1 MPPSRCAQTATG
13 ARTGHAPLAL
23 HVHLGWPG
31 PSQRPW
37 YSWPSPRAAL
47 PILQTPPPAPP
58 LPKEPADPRSPRHSP
73 PAPPEPAA
81 PPAPAAQAARVCR
94 RHRSSG
100 CRRIPGRFL
109 GSCLRGNRR
118 KVRGH
123 RTSQGSPRRGRQ
135 FSGCLPTLT
144 ALSPKLGWASDGELQ
159 FCGCSRSLPRG
170 PETFAEGSGG
180 HGASRLRAWLLCGWP
195 GPGGRSGRL
204 CWPGPGQEQPNS
216 TGPEACGSQARV
228 ALKANVPLRP
238 WLQVEHVRDQ
248 CMISHVISA

>member
-1 MPPSRCAQTATG
+1 MEARASPPLSPGTRAREPRAPGTAHAGAGPAQPTDRRGNQGTGRRTERAPGPPAGEGAGVQPDRLLGGQVFMPPSRCAQTATG

-100 CRRIPGRFL
+100 CWRIPSRFL

-118 KVRGH
+118 KESEGPPHFTGEPQACPSIFWLPANAHRPEPQAWMGIGRG
-123 RTSQGSPRRGRQ
+123 TPV
-135 FSGCLPTLT
+135 L
-144 ALSPKLGWASDGELQ
+144 
-159 FCGCSRSLPRG
+159 
-170 PETFAEGSGG
+170 
-180 HGASRLRAWLLCGWP
+180 
-195 GPGGRSGRL
+195 
-204 CWPGPGQEQPNS
+204 
-216 TGPEACGSQARV
+216 
-228 ALKANVPLRP
+228 
-238 WLQVEHVRDQ
+238 WLQPLAPTRP
-248 CMISHVISA
+248 